1 MYIKKILVFLIL
13 FIISILFLS
22 GCVNVDIFINIDQDE
37 SGFIDYSIAVDK
49 EFYDNFKQDDF
60 FEDIRNSFKKKVS
73 TFQEFDSKNK
83 HIITFKYEFSNLDEL
98 ANLSEEI
105 KKYGLSLSV
114 DKVDSILKRTFI
126 LNAFLDIYSID
137 SDLLKFKNYS
147 TDNFSNIS
155 GLINIKLKVS
165 LPGEFVYLNNPTQYN
180 SNENA
185 SIWEIDFQ
193 NVSRIKAVSEEIK
206 MNFIILISVSF
217 LIIIIIIV
225 ILSIYSLR
233 SLKF

>member
-1 MYIKKILVFLIL
+1 MYIKKILVLLIL
-13 FIISILFLS
+13 FIIITLFLS
-22 GCVNVDIFINIDQDE
+22 GCVNVDIFINVYHDE
-37 SGFIDYSIAVDK
+37 SGFIDYSIAINK

-60 FEDIRNSFKKKVS
+60 FQDFRNSFKEKSS
-73 TFQEFDSKNK
+73 TFQEFDNENE

-105 KKYGLSLSV
+105 KKYGFSLSV

-126 LNAFLDIYSID
+126 LNAFLDTYSID
-137 SDLLKFKNYS
+137 SDLFKFKNYS
-147 TDNFSNIS
+147 SDNFSNIS
-155 GLINIKLKVS
+155 NFINIKLKVS

-180 SNENA
+180 SDENI

-206 MNFIILISVSF
+206 MNFIILASVSF
-217 LIIIIIIV
+217 LIIIIIIGV
-225 ILSIYSLR
+225 LSFYSLR

>member
-1 MYIKKILVFLIL
+1 MYIKKISILLIL

-22 GCVNVDIFINIDQDE
+22 SCVNVDIFINIDQDE
-37 SGFIDYSIAVDK
+37 SGYIEYSIAINK
-49 EFYDNFKQDDF
+49 EFYDNFNQDDF
-60 FEDIRNSFKKKVS
+60 FEDIRNSFKEKSS
-73 TFQEFDSKNK
+73 TFQEFDNENK

-126 LNAFLDIYSID
+126 LNAFLDTYSID

-147 TDNFSNIS
+147 SDNFSNIS

-180 SNENA
+180 PDEHA
-185 SIWEIDFQ
+185 SVWDIDFQ

-206 MNFIILISVSF
+206 INFIILILVLF
-217 LIIIIIIV
+217 IIIITIIV
-225 ILSIYSLR
+225 VLFLYSLR
-233 SLKF
+233 PLKS

>member
-37 SGFIDYSIAVDK
+37 SGFIDYSIAIDK

-105 KKYGLSLSV
+105 KKYGLS
-114 DKVDSILKRTFI
+114 
-126 LNAFLDIYSID
+126 
-137 SDLLKFKNYS
+137 
-147 TDNFSNIS
+147 
-155 GLINIKLKVS
+155 
-165 LPGEFVYLNNPTQYN
+165 
-180 SNENA
+180 
-185 SIWEIDFQ
+185 
-193 NVSRIKAVSEEIK
+193 
-206 MNFIILISVSF
+206 
-217 LIIIIIIV
+217 
-225 ILSIYSLR
+225 
-233 SLKF
+233 